1 MVLGCVKTNA
11 SYRPAKNKSL
21 LIKTNIYDTLL
32 SLFLD
37 DKAIWVIWAV
47 IKTLLDSTRIII
59 IQQAE
64 LGGIFSNQNS

>member
-1 MVLGCVKTNA
+1 M
-11 SYRPAKNKSL
+11 NKGL
-21 LIKTNIYDTLL
+21 LIKTNINDTVV

-37 DKAIWVIWAV
+37 DKAILVILTV

-64 LGGIFSNQNS
+64 LGAIFSNRNAKEK

>member
-1 MVLGCVKTNA
+1 M
-11 SYRPAKNKSL
+11 NKGL
-21 LIKTNIYDTLL
+21 LIKTNINGTVV

-37 DKAIWVIWAV
+37 DKAILVILTV

-64 LGGIFSNQNS
+64 LDGIFSNQNS